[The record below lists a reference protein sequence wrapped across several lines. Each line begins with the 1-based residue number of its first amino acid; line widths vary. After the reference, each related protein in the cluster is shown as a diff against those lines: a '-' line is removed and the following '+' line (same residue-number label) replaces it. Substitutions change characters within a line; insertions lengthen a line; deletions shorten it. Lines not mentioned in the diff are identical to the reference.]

1 VRNSE
6 QQYIDLYREHKALIN
21 EHSAPVMNAL
31 RDGAFKRFVQS
42 GFPTRKVE
50 RYKYTDVQEAF
61 APDYGLNLSR
71 IHIPVS
77 PYDVF
82 SCDVPNLSTQLYFVI
97 NDVFYDKILPKA
109 TLPQGVMVCSLR
121 EAALSHPEL
130 VAKYYGGLVNEQDA
144 IANLNTFLAQDGL
157 FVYVPQG
164 VQIEKPLQI
173 INILRSDVELMVN
186 RRILVVAEEGA
197 TCTLLFC
204 DHTEDDRSFLTTQVM
219 EVYAGKDSNVHIYEL
234 EETNVK
240 NKRFAEMYV
249 KQEENSKFVTT
260 GVTLHNGTTRNLI
273 DVALSGEHAEAYV
286 NGCTISDQ
294 NQHTDNNTLITHAVK
309 NCSSNELFKYV
320 LDGQA
325 VGAFAGRIL
334 VLPGA
339 DGTVSQETNANLL
352 ATNEARMYTQPMLEI
367 YADDVKCN
375 HGSTVGQL
383 NDTALF
389 YMQQRG
395 ISPEEARLLLQFAFV
410 GEVIDKIC
418 LEPLKA
424 RLHLLVE
431 KRFRGELAKCNV
443 CKMCK

>member
-31 RDGAFKRFVQS
+31 REGAFERFVQS

-71 IHIPVS
+71 INIPVS

-109 TLPQGVMVCSLR
+109 SLPEGVMVCSLR

-157 FVYVPQG
+157 FVYVPRG

-186 RRILVVAEEGA
+186 RRVLVVAEEGA

-219 EVYAGKDSNVHIYEL
+219 EVYAGKGSNVHIYEL
-234 EETNVK
+234 EETNIK

-273 DVALSGEHAEAYV
+273 DVSLSGEHAEAYV

-352 ATNEARMYTQPMLEI
+352 ATDEARMYTQPMLEI

>member
-1 VRNSE
+1 MRNSE

-31 RDGAFKRFVQS
+31 REEAFERFVQS

>member
-1 VRNSE
+1 
-6 QQYIDLYREHKALIN
+6 
-21 EHSAPVMNAL
+21 
-31 RDGAFKRFVQS
+31 
-42 GFPTRKVE
+42 
-50 RYKYTDVQEAF
+50 
-61 APDYGLNLSR
+61 
-71 IHIPVS
+71 
-77 PYDVF
+77 
-82 SCDVPNLSTQLYFVI
+82 
-97 NDVFYDKILPKA
+97 
-109 TLPQGVMVCSLR
+109 MVCSLR

-157 FVYVPQG
+157 FVYVPRG

-186 RRILVVAEEGA
+186 RRVLVVAEEGA

-234 EETNVK
+234 EETNIK

-273 DVALSGEHAEAYV
+273 DVSLSGEHAEAYV

-352 ATNEARMYTQPMLEI
+352 ATDEARMYTQPMLEI

-383 NDTALF
+383 NDAALF